1 MVSLKKG
8 SSTKKQKETGIVLS
22 QKSDAESQKDDLFLA
37 SDDELI
43 DTILKKKREKK
54 DNPVSEF
61 FLPGSN
67 SEEETPK

>member
-8 SSTKKQKETGIVLS
+8 SSTQKQKEKGIVLS
-22 QKSDAESQKDDLFLA
+22 QKSNAESQKDDLFLA

-54 DNPVSEF
+54 NDPVSEF

-67 SEEETPK
+67 CEEETPK

>member
-1 MVSLKKG
+1 MISLKKG
-8 SSTKKQKETGIVLS
+8 SSTQKQKEKGIVLS
-22 QKSDAESQKDDLFLA
+22 QKSDAESQMDDLFLA

-54 DNPVSEF
+54 NDPVSEF
-61 FLPGSN
+61 FLQDSS